1 MALSSLS
8 SAVSYFSSQ
17 IWLRNCIIFSL
28 RKIICNIIIL
38 HVLSRSSALSIP
50 TPWSSDWC
58 LCDQVSYAEVWCW
71 NCCWWNDFLFVGDSY
86 CIIIELYYYTI
97 GYLFGM
103 GLTIGRGLFEADAIQ
118 FGLDQLLKALTPKC
132 LSFTG
137 TMQVRMLEDWL
148 CSTLFTL
155 VALLYF
161 RSLLNVGKV

>member
-1 MALSSLS
+1 
-8 SAVSYFSSQ
+8 
-17 IWLRNCIIFSL
+17 
-28 RKIICNIIIL
+28 
-38 HVLSRSSALSIP
+38 
-50 TPWSSDWC
+50 
-58 LCDQVSYAEVWCW
+58 
-71 NCCWWNDFLFVGDSY
+71 
-86 CIIIELYYYTI
+86 
-97 GYLFGM
+97 M